1 MINGKFKCIDAHCHI
16 YPDKIAR
23 LAVNHTDE
31 FYKVKS
37 RYSGTVES
45 LIKHGQKCGVDKF
58 IVQSVATTPHQV
70 RSINEFIKKQV
81 DENKEYLVGLG
92 TVHPESQDY
101 KGDVNHLVEMG
112 LKGIKIH
119 PDIQNFHV
127 DDSRFMQIY
136 EYMQE
141 FNLTLLMHSG
151 DSRYD
156 NSNPNRIIPILKA
169 FPNLK
174 VVGAHFGGWSIWEEA
189 SKELCKY
196 PNFFVDTSSSLA
208 YITSATAKEI
218 ILRYGIDKVMFASDY
233 PMWGI
238 KDDILKLLSLNLSDD
253 DFSKMFYENAV
264 KIYNL

>member
-23 LAVNHTDE
+23 LAVNHTNE

-70 RSINEFIKKQV
+70 RSINEFIKNQV
-81 DENKEYLVGLG
+81 ENNKEFLVGLG
-92 TVHPESQDY
+92 TAHPESEDY
-101 KGDVNHLVEMG
+101 KGDLDHLVELG
-112 LKGIKIH
+112 LKGVKIH
-119 PDIQNFHV
+119 PDIQNFRV
-127 DDSRFMQIY
+127 DDSRFMKIY

-141 FNLTLLMHSG
+141 LGLTLLMHAG
-151 DSRYD
+151 DNRYD
-156 NSNPNRIIPILKA
+156 NSNPNRIIPILKE
-169 FPNLK
+169 FPKLK
-174 VVGAHFGGWSIWEEA
+174 IVGAHFGGWSIWEDA
-189 SKELCKY
+189 SKKLCEFN
-196 PNFFVDTSSSLA
+196 NFYVDTSSSLA
-208 YITSATAKEI
+208 FLTSKTAKEI

-238 KDDILKLLSLNLSDD
+238 KYDISKLLSLNLTDSDY
-253 DFSKMFYENAV
+253 SKMFYENAE